1 MIGHIYHT
9 VPLPRPELE
18 GLICKRHEIDLLGSS
33 YLPERDGF
41 LKPLAA
47 DTGSFFQAVARLS
60 IITQDILTFLHSA
73 AAVTK
78 SPEQLQ
84 QDTARLDLCLSQW
97 SATLPPSFNYWEMSH
112 STGSLF
118 ARERIL
124 LGAQLSSAR
133 MLLTQPSLYA
143 IVHDWSPD
151 RAQRNEQTRRMSVI
165 CVEAAKTLVDLLPDE
180 PSVDF
185 VYGQC
190 SWWCI
195 VHHLTQAASILLLS
209 SSSPISLSWNQVPVS
224 SYLKKIVHWL
234 HIMDDQ
240 VARQAVKVLDRVS
253 DVFSTQSVGV
263 YPTSKA

>member
-9 VPLPRPELE
+9 VPLPKPELE
-18 GLICKRHEIDLLGSS
+18 GLICKRRDINLLGRSC
-33 YLPERDGF
+33 LPEKDGS
-41 LKPLAA
+41 LKPLSA

-78 SPEQLQ
+78 SQEQLQ
-84 QDTARLDLCLSQW
+84 QDTVRLDWCLSQW
-97 SATLPPSFNYWEMSH
+97 LATLPTSFNYWEMSH

-118 ARERIL
+118 ARERML
-124 LGAQLSSAR
+124 LGAQLNSAR
-133 MLLTQPSLYA
+133 MMLTQPSLYA
-143 IVHDWSPD
+143 IVHDWSPA
-151 RAQRNEQTRRMSVI
+151 RAQTNDQTQRMSVI
-165 CVEAAKTLVDLLPDE
+165 CVEAAKSLVDFLPDE

-185 VYGQC
+185 VYDQC

-209 SSSPISLSWNQVPVS
+209 SSSPIPLSGNRIPVS

-240 VARQAVKVLDRVS
+240 VARQAVKVLVRVS
-253 DVFSTQSVGV
+253 DVLSTQSVGV